1 MISIESSLKKAT
13 VKLDLLTVI
22 DTLLMLE
29 KYIRC
34 GIYHTTKVNNKY
46 IKVND
51 KNKGS
56 SYLSYWDLTN
66 LPRWT
71 FTKVDYR

>member
-1 MISIESSLKKAT
+1 M
-13 VKLDLLTVI
+13 
-22 DTLLMLE
+22 LLMLE
-29 KYIRC
+29 RYIRC